1 MRDDHFHTASESLFL
16 SHLMPEQKCLTIDG
30 TQVLWKH
37 YRKKG
42 GDHDIIK
49 FCFGKVLPEKDWS
62 SHKILHEVVSSCT
75 TNAALSAAVR
85 SLAAKAMGATIKA
98 PKDPKSCDCKGHHH
112 PANAPDISDD
122 SSLASSA
129 PVEPQPL
136 VLNGAFSDDL
146 LVVIFGF
153 LELPSLAS
161 AAASCAS
168 FARVCASEELWQ
180 HLVRTAFPL
189 LPARLL
195 PASPGGGGGGGGIA
209 PTPTSPWRNLARLRS
224 QTPHWRLQ
232 CNLMDEIE
240 SLLVASAS
248 TDASPFEG
256 GQHGARL
263 ASLAIAVFAHAEGS
277 ASASPA
283 GRELVATLRVAILGG
298 SACGS
303 AAALLSDACPA
314 EEEEA
319 EEAAVSTAAGGP
331 AAAASW
337 ATRHGLLDRLDAWVG
352 SHSAELDRL
361 FFDVD
366 GSVAAMSTIDA
377 RLARRN
383 AIVAAMRCASCLRL
397 LHDEVS
403 GAAPDGGAP
412 ASADSWGRWLRIVRS
427 LPEAFVSLE
436 EEGFNIGVPPSL
448 VPAGLGRR
456 HEWWGAEAPVFAGSC
471 GIHA

>member
-1 MRDDHFHTASESLFL
+1 
-16 SHLMPEQKCLTIDG
+16 
-30 TQVLWKH
+30 
-37 YRKKG
+37 
-42 GDHDIIK
+42 
-49 FCFGKVLPEKDWS
+49 
-62 SHKILHEVVSSCT
+62 
-75 TNAALSAAVR
+75 
-85 SLAAKAMGATIKA
+85 MGATIKA

-263 ASLAIAVFAHAEGS
+263 AGLAIAVFAHAEGS
-277 ASASPA
+277 ASASP
-283 GRELVATLRVAILGG
+283 
-298 SACGS
+298 
-303 AAALLSDACPA
+303 P
-314 EEEEA
+314 
-319 EEAAVSTAAGGP
+319 
-331 AAAASW
+331 AASW
-337 ATRHGLLDRLDAWVG
+337 WLRSELQ
-352 SHSAELDRL
+352 SSA
-361 FFDVD
+361 
-366 GSVAAMSTIDA
+366 A
-377 RLARRN
+377 RLAARRLPCYLTH
-383 AIVAAMRCASCLRL
+383 VLRRRRRRKKRR
-397 LHDEVS
+397 S
-403 GAAPDGGAP
+403 RQPQ
-412 ASADSWGRWLRIVRS
+412 ADQR
-427 LPEAFVSLE
+427 
-436 EEGFNIGVPPSL
+436 
-448 VPAGLGRR
+448 RR
-456 HEWWGAEAPVFAGSC
+456 HRGQRGTGCST
-471 GIHA
+471 G

>member
-1 MRDDHFHTASESLFL
+1 MARRCSGSIIA
-16 SHLMPEQKCLTIDG
+16 
-30 TQVLWKH
+30 
-37 YRKKG
+37 KKVAT
-42 GDHDIIK
+42 DIIK

-62 SHKILHEVVSSCT
+62 SHKILHVVSSIP

-85 SLAAKAMGATIKA
+85 SAAKAMGATIKA
-98 PKDPKSCDCKGHHH
+98 PRTPSRVIARSPPPSQRAGHQRRLHWR
-112 PANAPDISDD
+112 
-122 SSLASSA
+122 LC

-136 VLNGAFSDDL
+136 VLNGSSPRFVGL
-146 LVVIFGF
+146 IFGLGAAVAGECGGIVRF
-153 LELPSLAS
+153 LPVFAHPRSLA
-161 AAASCAS
+161 
-168 FARVCASEELWQ
+168 

-189 LPARLL
+189 LLL
-195 PASPGGGGGGGGIA
+195 GAASPGGGGGGGIA
-209 PTPTSPWRNLARLRS
+209 PTPTSPWRNLAHLRS

-283 GRELVATLRVAILGG
+283 GRELVATLRVALLGG

-377 RLARRN
+377 RWR
-383 AIVAAMRCASCLRL
+383 AATRL
-397 LHDEVS
+397 S
-403 GAAPDGGAP
+403 P
-412 ASADSWGRWLRIVRS
+412 R
-427 LPEAFVSLE
+427 
-436 EEGFNIGVPPSL
+436 
-448 VPAGLGRR
+448 
-456 HEWWGAEAPVFAGSC
+456 
-471 GIHA
+471 